1 MLYFHLIESTEEC
14 WADES
19 TSTCIRYLLID
30 VTKLHARLQAQGD
43 R

>member
-1 MLYFHLIESTEEC
+1 MLYFHLIESNEEC

-30 VTKLHARLQAQGD
+30 VTKLHARLQA
-43 R
+43 